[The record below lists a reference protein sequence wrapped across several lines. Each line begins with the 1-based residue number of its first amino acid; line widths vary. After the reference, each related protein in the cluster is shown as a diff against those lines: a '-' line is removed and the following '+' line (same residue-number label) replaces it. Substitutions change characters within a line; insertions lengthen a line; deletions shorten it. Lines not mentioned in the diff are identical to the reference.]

1 MNDNSFNCYIMLV
14 HGADDHVVCLKY
26 WIAAMVQ
33 INFEKKVKVK
43 LNKLGLGYASVS
55 ISILSIKKII

>member
-1 MNDNSFNCYIMLV
+1 MLV